1 MHEMIEQKREGIE
14 ALCRGLGIRRLD
26 LFGSAVGGSFDPDS
40 SDVDVLVEFDIR
52 PGFDYFGTYFGLK
65 EGLER
70 ILGSPVDVVSVTS
83 IRNPYFR
90 DQVMR
95 TREPCM
101 RPDPRKYLIPE
112 ISVGSAA
119 RSRAASRLRS
129 RSVLRRLPVQ
139 CDATFGG

>member
-1 MHEMIEQKREGIE
+1 MRWTSKRRRQPWEEIE

-65 EGLER
+65 ESLER
-70 ILGSPVDVVSVTS
+70 ILGSPVDVVSTS

-95 TREPCM
+95 TRETL
-101 RPDPRKYLIPE
+101 Y
-112 ISVGSAA
+112 AA
-119 RSRAASRLRS
+119 
-129 RSVLRRLPVQ
+129 
-139 CDATFGG
+139 